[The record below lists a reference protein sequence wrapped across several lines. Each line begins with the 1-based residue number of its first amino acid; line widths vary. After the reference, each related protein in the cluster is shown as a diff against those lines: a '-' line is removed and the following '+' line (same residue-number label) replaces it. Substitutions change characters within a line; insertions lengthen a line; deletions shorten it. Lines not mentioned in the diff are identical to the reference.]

1 MVLNNYKN
9 VGSDFAQDY
18 IAAHSIRDGNSL
30 YSPKITKKANEM
42 LGFRGIEN
50 FHPPF
55 NAFLFFPL
63 SFFSYKKAYLVLG
76 IISIILLCLINQ
88 LIVKGL
94 ELNRGWFL
102 NFLCFTACWYP
113 VINCLGAG
121 QSSMIITACLVIG
134 WFCLRNYREYTAGFF
149 FAVATLMKL
158 FPGLIL
164 LYLLI
169 MKNWRAFFATVSFLA
184 FGLILIT
191 FTIGIDDIRTYA
203 IIMVAKDIDVYRGY
217 VFNHSMGGIVSKVF
231 GKRMGWFEPL
241 VELPQFSSWLIM
253 LLSIAILIFTILK
266 LKKMAERQGLADY
279 AFSLTLVTMLLLS
292 PLTWSHIFP
301 VLILPIGLLLR
312 DYIFEP
318 SSQKLLTVLIILA
331 CLSLPDVLIAR
342 AILSI
347 YYPLKMPL
355 FGLIMILGP
364 GVGLVLL
371 WVVLCLRTRISFNF
385 S

>member
-1 MVLNNYKN
+1 
-9 VGSDFAQDY
+9 
-18 IAAHSIRDGNSL
+18 
-30 YSPKITKKANEM
+30 
-42 LGFRGIEN
+42 
-50 FHPPF
+50 
-55 NAFLFFPL
+55 
-63 SFFSYKKAYLVLG
+63 
-76 IISIILLCLINQ
+76 
-88 LIVKGL
+88 
-94 ELNRGWFL
+94 
-102 NFLCFTACWYP
+102 
-113 VINCLGAG
+113 
-121 QSSMIITACLVIG
+121 MIITACLVIG

-241 VELPQFSSWLIM
+241 VELHQFSSWLIM